1 MQPLQFVAPVGALDA
16 LEPYIAHVVLA
27 LVVVNMLTRIRA
39 HSVHAS
45 QVEEGAEELSRY
57 LPHSLST
64 IALVLVSF
72 AFLIVEPHGGMVM
85 SVIAVGLLLT
95 DFFEFESRQV
105 EARNDMTFERPKGAV
120 AASLLAL
127 LYAGY
132 QSLFVF
138 IQPVWNAIV

>member
-1 MQPLQFVAPVGALDA
+1 MQPLQFAVPVGALDA

-39 HSVHAS
+39 HSVQQS
-45 QVEEGAEELSRY
+45 QVEDGADELSRY
-57 LPHSLST
+57 LPHSLSS
-64 IALVLVSF
+64 IAMVLASF
-72 AFLIVEPHGGMVM
+72 VFLIIEPHGGMVM
-85 SVIAVGLLLT
+85 TVIIVGLFVT

-120 AASLLAL
+120 VASLLAL

>member
-1 MQPLQFVAPVGALDA
+1 MQPLQFVVPVGALEA

-27 LVVVNMLTRIRA
+27 LVLVNMLTRIRA
-39 HSVHAS
+39 HSVHAT
-45 QVEEGAEELSRY
+45 QVEDGADELSRY
-57 LPHSLST
+57 LPHSLSMV
-64 IALVLVSF
+64 ALVVVSF
-72 AFLIVEPHGGMVM
+72 VFLIVEPHGGMVM

-132 QSLFVF
+132 QSLFIF
-138 IQPVWNAIV
+138 IEPVWNAIV

>member
-1 MQPLQFVAPVGALDA
+1 MQPLQFVVPVGALDA

-39 HSVHAS
+39 HSVQQS
-45 QVEEGAEELSRY
+45 QVADGAEELSRY
-57 LPHSLST
+57 VPHTLST
-64 IALVLVSF
+64 LALVIVSF
-72 AFLIVEPHGGMVM
+72 VFLLVEPHGGMVM
-85 SVIAVGLLLT
+85 SVLAVGVFVT

-105 EARNDMTFERPKGAV
+105 EARNEMSFERPKGAV

-138 IQPVWNAIV
+138 VEPLWNLVV

>member
-1 MQPLQFVAPVGALDA
+1 MQPLQFVVPVGALEA

-27 LVVVNMLTRIRA
+27 LVLVNMLTRIRA
-39 HSVHAS
+39 HSVHAT
-45 QVEEGAEELSRY
+45 QVEDGADELSRY

-64 IALVLVSF
+64 AALVVASF
-72 AFLIVEPHGGMVM
+72 VFLIVEPHGGMVM

-132 QSLFVF
+132 QSLFIF
-138 IQPVWNAIV
+138 IEPVWNAIV

>member
-1 MQPLQFVAPVGALDA
+1 MQPLQFAVPVGALDA

-27 LVVVNMLTRIRA
+27 LVVVNMFTRIRS
-39 HSVHAS
+39 HSVHES
-45 QVEEGAEELSRY
+45 QVEDGADELSRY
-57 LPHSLST
+57 LPHVIT
-64 IALVLVSF
+64 TVALVLASF
-72 AFLIVEPHGGMVM
+72 VFLIVEPHGGMVM
-85 SVIAVGLLLT
+85 SVIAVGLFLT
-95 DFFEFESRQV
+95 DLFEFESRQV

-138 IQPVWNAIV
+138 VQPLWRLVV

>member
-1 MQPLQFVAPVGALDA
+1 MQPLQFAVPVGALDA

-39 HSVHAS
+39 HSVQKR
-45 QVEEGAEELSRY
+45 QVEDGAEELSRY
-57 LPHSLST
+57 LPHSVST
-64 IALVLVSF
+64 IALVLASF
-72 AFLIVEPHGGMVM
+72 AFLIVAPHGGMVM
-85 SVIAVGLLLT
+85 SVLVVGLFLA

-105 EARNDMTFERPKGAV
+105 EARNDLTFERPKGAV
-120 AASLLAL
+120 AGSLLAL

-138 IQPVWNAIV
+138 IQPVWNVIV

>member
-1 MQPLQFVAPVGALDA
+1 
-16 LEPYIAHVVLA
+16 VVLA
-27 LVVVNMLTRIRA
+27 LVVVNMFTRIRA
-39 HSVHAS
+39 HAVHE
-45 QVEEGAEELSRY
+45 QRVEDGADDLSRY
-57 LPHSLST
+57 LPHSITT
-64 IALVLVSF
+64 IALVLAAFV
-72 AFLIVEPHGGMVM
+72 FLIVEPHGGMVM
-85 SVIAVGLLLT
+85 AVLAIGLFLT

-138 IQPVWNAIV
+138 IQPLWNLVV

>member
-1 MQPLQFVAPVGALDA
+1 MQPLQFAVPVGALDA
-16 LEPYIAHVVLA
+16 LEPYIAHVVLV
-27 LVVVNMLTRIRA
+27 LVLVNMFTRIRA
-39 HSVHAS
+39 HAVHERR
-45 QVEEGAEELSRY
+45 VTDGAEELSRY
-57 LPHSLST
+57 TPHSAST
-64 IALVLVSF
+64 LALVLASF
-72 AFLIVEPHGGMVM
+72 VYLIVEPHGGMVM

-105 EARNDMTFERPKGAV
+105 EARNDLAFERPKGAV

-138 IQPVWNAIV
+138 VEPLWNAII

>member
-1 MQPLQFVAPVGALDA
+1 MQPLQFAVPVGALDA

-27 LVVVNMLTRIRA
+27 LVVVNMFTRIRA
-39 HSVHAS
+39 HSVHES
-45 QVEEGAEELSRY
+45 QVEDGADELSRH
-57 LPHSLST
+57 LPHT
-64 IALVLVSF
+64 ITTVALVLASF
-72 AFLIVEPHGGMVM
+72 VFLIVEPHGGMVM
-85 SVIAVGLLLT
+85 SVIAVGLFLT

-138 IQPVWNAIV
+138 VQPLWRLVV

>member
-1 MQPLQFVAPVGALDA
+1 MQPLQFVVPVGALDA

-39 HSVHAS
+39 HSVHQS
-45 QVEEGAEELSRY
+45 QVDDGADELSRY
-57 LPHSLST
+57 LPHSLTT
-64 IALVLVSF
+64 IALVLASF
-72 AFLIVEPHGGMVM
+72 VFLLVEPHGGMVM
-85 SVIAVGLLLT
+85 AVLVVGLFVT

-138 IQPVWNAIV
+138 VEPLWNAVV

>member
-1 MQPLQFVAPVGALDA
+1 MQPLQFAVPIGVLDA

-27 LVVVNMLTRIRA
+27 LVLVNMFTRIRA
-39 HSVHAS
+39 HAVHERR
-45 QVEEGAEELSRY
+45 VEDGAEELSRY
-57 LPHSLST
+57 TPHSAT
-64 IALVLVSF
+64 TFALVLASF
-72 AFLIVEPHGGMVM
+72 VFLLVEPHGGMVM

-138 IQPVWNAIV
+138 IEPIWSAIV

>member
-1 MQPLQFVAPVGALDA
+1 MQPLQFAVPVGALDA

-39 HSVHAS
+39 HSVHQRA
-45 QVEEGAEELSRY
+45 VDDGAEELSRY
-57 LPHSLST
+57 FPHSVTT
-64 IALVLVSF
+64 IALVLGSF
-72 AFLIVEPHGGMVM
+72 AFLVIEPHGGMVM
-85 SVIAVGLLLT
+85 SVLAVGLFLT

-120 AASLLAL
+120 AASVLAL

-138 IQPVWNAIV
+138 VEPLWNAVI

>member
-1 MQPLQFVAPVGALDA
+1 MQPLQFAVPVGALDA

-27 LVVVNMLTRIRA
+27 LVVVNMFTRIRA
-39 HSVHAS
+39 HSVHE
-45 QVEEGAEELSRY
+45 QRVEDGADDLSRY
-57 LPHSLST
+57 FPHSIST
-64 IALVLVSF
+64 VVLVLVSF

-85 SVIAVGLLLT
+85 SVIAVGLFLT

-138 IQPVWNAIV
+138 IQPVWSAIV

>member
-1 MQPLQFVAPVGALDA
+1 MQPLQFVVPVGALDA

-39 HSVHAS
+39 HSVHQN
-45 QVEEGAEELSRY
+45 QVDDGADELSRY
-57 LPHSLST
+57 RPHSLSS
-64 IALVLVSF
+64 IALVLASF
-72 AFLIVEPHGGMVM
+72 AFLIIEPHGGMVM
-85 SVIAVGLLLT
+85 SVLVVGLFLT

-105 EARNDMTFERPKGAV
+105 EARNDMEFERPKGAV
-120 AASLLAL
+120 AASMLAL

-138 IQPVWNAIV
+138 IQPVWNLLV

>member
-1 MQPLQFVAPVGALDA
+1 MQPLQFVVPVGALDA

-39 HSVHAS
+39 YSVHS
-45 QVEEGAEELSRY
+45 QQVVDGADELRRHT
-57 LPHSLST
+57 PHALST
-64 IALVLVSF
+64 VALVLASF
-72 AFLIVEPHGGMVM
+72 VFLLVEPHGGMVM

-120 AASLLAL
+120 AASILAL

-132 QSLFVF
+132 QSLFIFV
-138 IQPVWNAIV
+138 QPVWNAIV

>member
-1 MQPLQFVAPVGALDA
+1 MQPLQFAVPVGALDA

-39 HSVHAS
+39 HSVHQS
-45 QVEEGAEELSRY
+45 QVDDGAEELSRY
-57 LPHSLST
+57 LPHSLTT
-64 IALVLVSF
+64 IALVLASF
-72 AFLIVEPHGGMVM
+72 AFLIIEPHGGMVM
-85 SVIAVGLLLT
+85 SVLAIGLLLT

-120 AASLLAL
+120 AASVLAL

-138 IQPVWNAIV
+138 VEPLWNAVI

>member
-1 MQPLQFVAPVGALDA
+1 MQPLQFVVPVGALDA

-39 HSVHAS
+39 HSVHQS
-45 QVEEGAEELSRY
+45 QVEDGADELSRY
-57 LPHSLST
+57 LPHSLTT
-64 IALVLVSF
+64 IALVLASF
-72 AFLIVEPHGGMVM
+72 VFLLVEPHGGMVM
-85 SVIAVGLLLT
+85 AVLVVGLFVT

-138 IQPVWNAIV
+138 VEPLWNAVV

>member
-1 MQPLQFVAPVGALDA
+1 MQPLQFAVPVGALDA

-27 LVVVNMLTRIRA
+27 LVVVNMFTRIRA
-39 HSVHAS
+39 HAVHE
-45 QVEEGAEELSRY
+45 QRVEDGADDLSRY
-57 LPHSLST
+57 LPHSITT
-64 IALVLVSF
+64 IALVLAAFV
-72 AFLIVEPHGGMVM
+72 FLIVEPHGGMVM
-85 SVIAVGLLLT
+85 AVLAIGLFLT

-138 IQPVWNAIV
+138 IQPLWNLVV

>member
-1 MQPLQFVAPVGALDA
+1 MQPLQFVVPVGALDA

-39 HSVHAS
+39 YAVHSQQVVDGADELRRHTPHA
-45 QVEEGAEELSRY
+45 
-57 LPHSLST
+57 LST
-64 IALVLVSF
+64 VALVLASF
-72 AFLIVEPHGGMVM
+72 VFLLVEPHGGMVM

-120 AASLLAL
+120 AASILAL

-132 QSLFVF
+132 QSLFIFV
-138 IQPVWNAIV
+138 QPVWNAIV

>member
-1 MQPLQFVAPVGALDA
+1 MQPLQFAVPVGALDA

-39 HSVHAS
+39 HGVHERR
-45 QVEEGAEELSRY
+45 VEDGADELSRY
-57 LPHSLST
+57 TPHTLT
-64 IALVLVSF
+64 TLLLVLVSF

-105 EARNDMTFERPKGAV
+105 EARNDLTFERPKSAV
-120 AASLLAL
+120 AASVLAL
-127 LYAGY
+127 MYAGY

-138 IQPVWNAIV
+138 VAPFWNAIV

>member
-72 AFLIVEPHGGMVM
+72 VFLIVEPHGGMVM

>member
-1 MQPLQFVAPVGALDA
+1 MQPLQFVVPVGALDA

-27 LVVVNMLTRIRA
+27 LVVANMLTRIRA
-39 HSVHAS
+39 HSVH
-45 QVEEGAEELSRY
+45 QRMVDDGADELSRY
-57 LPHSLST
+57 LPHSLT
-64 IALVLVSF
+64 MIALVIASFVFLV
-72 AFLIVEPHGGMVM
+72 IEPHGGMVM
-85 SVIAVGLLLT
+85 SVLAIGLLLT

-120 AASLLAL
+120 AASVLAL

-138 IQPVWNAIV
+138 IEPLWNAVV

>member
-1 MQPLQFVAPVGALDA
+1 MQPLQFVVPVGALDA

-39 HSVHAS
+39 HSVHAE
-45 QVEEGAEELSRY
+45 QVEDGADELSRY

-64 IALVLVSF
+64 VALVVFSF
-72 AFLIVEPHGGMVM
+72 VFLLIEPHGGMVM
-85 SVIAVGLLLT
+85 SVIAVGLFLT

-138 IQPVWNAIV
+138 IQPIWNVIV

>member
-1 MQPLQFVAPVGALDA
+1 MQPLQFAVPVGALDA

-27 LVVVNMLTRIRA
+27 LVVVNMFTRIRA
-39 HSVHAS
+39 HSVHERK
-45 QVEEGAEELSRY
+45 VEDGADELSRH
-57 LPHSLST
+57 LLHT
-64 IALVLVSF
+64 ITTVALVLASF
-72 AFLIVEPHGGMVM
+72 VFLIVEPHGGMVM
-85 SVIAVGLLLT
+85 SVIAVGLFLT

-138 IQPVWNAIV
+138 IQPLWRLVV

>member
-1 MQPLQFVAPVGALDA
+1 MQPLQFAVPVGALDA

-39 HSVHAS
+39 HSVHQR
-45 QVEEGAEELSRY
+45 QVDDGADELSRY
-57 LPHSLST
+57 LPHTVTT
-64 IALVLVSF
+64 IALVLASF
-72 AFLIVEPHGGMVM
+72 AFLVIEPHGGMVM
-85 SVIAVGLLLT
+85 SVIAVGLFLT

-138 IQPVWNAIV
+138 IQPLWNLFV

>member
-1 MQPLQFVAPVGALDA
+1 MQPLQFAVPVGALDV

-27 LVVVNMLTRIRA
+27 LVVVNMFTRIRA
-39 HSVHAS
+39 HGVHE
-45 QVEEGAEELSRY
+45 QQIEDGADELSRY
-57 LPHSLST
+57 LPHSLTT
-64 IALVLVSF
+64 IALVLASF

-85 SVIAVGLLLT
+85 SIIAAGLFLT
-95 DFFEFESRQV
+95 DFFEFEARQV

>member
-1 MQPLQFVAPVGALDA
+1 MQPLQFAVPVGALDA

-27 LVVVNMLTRIRA
+27 LVVVNMFTRIRA
-39 HSVHAS
+39 HSVHES
-45 QVEEGAEELSRY
+45 QVEDGADELSRY
-57 LPHSLST
+57 LPHT
-64 IALVLVSF
+64 ITTVALVLASF
-72 AFLIVEPHGGMVM
+72 VFLIVESHGGMVM
-85 SVIAVGLLLT
+85 SVIAVGLFLT

-138 IQPVWNAIV
+138 IQPLWRLVV

>member
-1 MQPLQFVAPVGALDA
+1 MQPLQFVVPVGALDA

-39 HSVHAS
+39 HSVHRN
-45 QVEEGAEELSRY
+45 QVEDGVDELNRY
-57 LPHSLST
+57 LPHTLST
-64 IALVLVSF
+64 LALVLVAF
-72 AFLIVEPHGGMVM
+72 VFLIVEPHGGMVM
-85 SVIAVGLLLT
+85 SVLAVGLLLT

-138 IQPVWNAIV
+138 VEPLWNLVV

>member
-1 MQPLQFVAPVGALDA
+1 MQPLQFVVPVGALDA

-39 HSVHAS
+39 HSVHAG
-45 QVEEGAEELSRY
+45 QVEDGADELSRY
-57 LPHSLST
+57 TPHSLST
-64 IALVLVSF
+64 IALVLASF
-72 AFLIVEPHGGMVM
+72 VFLLVEPHGGMVM
-85 SVIAVGLLLT
+85 SVLVVGLFLT

-132 QSLFVF
+132 QSLFIFV
-138 IQPVWNAIV
+138 QPVWNAIV

>member
-1 MQPLQFVAPVGALDA
+1 MQPLQFVVPVGALDA

-39 HSVHAS
+39 HSVQQS
-45 QVEEGAEELSRY
+45 QVDDGADELSRY
-57 LPHSLST
+57 LPHSLTT
-64 IALVLVSF
+64 IALVLASF
-72 AFLIVEPHGGMVM
+72 VFLLVEPHGGMVM
-85 SVIAVGLLLT
+85 SVLVVGLFLT

-132 QSLFVF
+132 QSLFIF
-138 IQPVWNAIV
+138 IEPVWNLLV

>member
-1 MQPLQFVAPVGALDA
+1 MQPLQFAVPVGALEA

-27 LVVVNMLTRIRA
+27 LVVVNMFTRIRA
-39 HSVHAS
+39 HAVHRDR
-45 QVEEGAEELSRY
+45 VEDGADELSRY
-57 LPHSLST
+57 LPHSLT
-64 IALVLVSF
+64 TVALVLASF
-72 AFLIVEPHGGMVM
+72 VFLIIEPHGGMVM
-85 SVIAVGLLLT
+85 SVLAVGLLLT

-138 IQPVWNAIV
+138 IEPVWNAIV

>member
-1 MQPLQFVAPVGALDA
+1 MQPLQFAVPVGALDA

-27 LVVVNMLTRIRA
+27 LVVVNMFTRIRA
-39 HSVHAS
+39 HAVHE
-45 QVEEGAEELSRY
+45 QRVEDGADDLSRY

-64 IALVLVSF
+64 IALVLASF
-72 AFLIVEPHGGMVM
+72 VFLVVEPHGGMVM
-85 SVIAVGLLLT
+85 AVIAVGLFLT

-138 IQPVWNAIV
+138 IQPLWRLVV

>member
-1 MQPLQFVAPVGALDA
+1 MQPLQFAVPVGALDA

-27 LVVVNMLTRIRA
+27 LVVVNMFTRIRA
-39 HSVHAS
+39 HAVHE
-45 QVEEGAEELSRY
+45 QRVEDGADDLSRY

-64 IALVLVSF
+64 IALVLASF
-72 AFLIVEPHGGMVM
+72 AFLVVEPHGGMVM
-85 SVIAVGLLLT
+85 AVIAVGLFLT

-138 IQPVWNAIV
+138 IQPLWRLVV